1 MANPAIGK
9 VECSCCG
16 FMAEVRETI
25 KRKPYIVCDECGFQ
39 GFARGSVAVANLLK
53 KMTPVA
59 LPKEEPNTPPPV
71 VAKPPLDKEPE
82 AAEVDP
88 LDKFISNFF
97 K

>member
-1 MANPAIGK
+1 MAKPAIGK
-9 VECSCCG
+9 IECTSCG

-25 KRKPYIVCDECGFQ
+25 KQKPYIICDECGFQ
-39 GFARGSVAVANLLK
+39 AFARGPVAVANLRK

-59 LPKEEPNTPPPV
+59 LPKDEPNTPPLV
-71 VAKPPLDKEPE
+71 VAKPPLEKEPE